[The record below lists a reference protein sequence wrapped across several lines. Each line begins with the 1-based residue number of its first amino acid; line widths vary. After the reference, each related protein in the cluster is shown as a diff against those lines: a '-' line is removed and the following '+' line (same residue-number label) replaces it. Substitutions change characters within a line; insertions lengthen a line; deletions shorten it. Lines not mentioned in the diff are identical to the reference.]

1 MSLSSLSPVVVVV
14 GTRGGMSK
22 KTIKEEGG
30 DVPRPLMP
38 CPSSPLSSLPCP
50 SSLLVLTLPRRRWR
64 CCCRR
69 VVVGVVVGVGVGV
82 VVGGGGGGGVVVVV
96 VVGCVAVAVCC
107 GCGMLRLRLWF
118 DGCRGRFRFVWVTR
132 PVT

>member
-50 SSLLVLTLPRRRWR
+50 SSLLVITLPHHHWR
-64 CCCRR
+64 CCCCHI
-69 VVVGVVVGVGVGV
+69 VVVD
-82 VVGGGGGGGVVVVV
+82 GGGGWWLLLLLLLGRVVVVV
-96 VVGCVAVAVCC
+96 DVDVVGWLLIEWSVGAVLAC
-107 GCGMLRLRLWF
+107 
-118 DGCRGRFRFVWVTR
+118 FR
-132 PVT
+132 